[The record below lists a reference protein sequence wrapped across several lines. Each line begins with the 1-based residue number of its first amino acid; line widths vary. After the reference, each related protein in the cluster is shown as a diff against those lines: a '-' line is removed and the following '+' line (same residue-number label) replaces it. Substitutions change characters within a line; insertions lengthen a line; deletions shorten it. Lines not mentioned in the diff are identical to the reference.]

1 MEKPIKILVVD
12 DEEPVRGMLSVF
24 LEGMGH
30 SVATAANG
38 FQALAMLQTGGY
50 DIVVSDVTMPQMNGL
65 QLLESIRKHYEGV
78 LVILMS
84 GGVKSHLEAEALSK
98 GAYAFVSKP
107 PDLRMLRA
115 IVDGAVVK
123 LGFESHGHG
132 ESSL

>member
-12 DEEPVRGMLSVF
+12 DEEPVRGMLSAF

-38 FQALAMLQTGGY
+38 LQGLTLLQTGGY
-50 DIVVSDVTMPQMNGL
+50 DLVVSDVTMPQMNGL

-84 GGVKSHLEAEALSK
+84 GGVKSHLESEALRK

-107 PDLRMLRA
+107 LDLRMLRA
-115 IVDGAVVK
+115 IIDRAVVK
-123 LGFESHGHG
+123 LRESQTCS
-132 ESSL
+132 ETLA